1 MPIANS
7 LFFPV
12 VFILYSCSS
21 AKTVKNCEECNTV
34 IAIRAINEN
43 NISEQLID
51 TLFCTSADS
60 CLKNA
65 EFMEVY
71 NEALFVCLG
80 KKPGIFVQQLARSY
94 RKKFILKQLESPVID
109 TINIQKIIG
118 ELEKTAQKNTGTY
131 NKILQ
136 ALKLALKK
144 YNN

>member
-21 AKTVKNCEECNTV
+21 ANTVKNCEECNTV
-34 IAIRAINEN
+34 IAARAINEN
-43 NISEQLID
+43 IISEQLID
-51 TLFCTSADS
+51 TLFCTGADR
-60 CLKNA
+60 CLTNA
-65 EFMEVY
+65 EFMEIY

-80 KKPGIFVQQLARSY
+80 KKPGIFVQQLAHSS

-136 ALKLALKK
+136 ALKLAEKK
-144 YNN
+144 ML